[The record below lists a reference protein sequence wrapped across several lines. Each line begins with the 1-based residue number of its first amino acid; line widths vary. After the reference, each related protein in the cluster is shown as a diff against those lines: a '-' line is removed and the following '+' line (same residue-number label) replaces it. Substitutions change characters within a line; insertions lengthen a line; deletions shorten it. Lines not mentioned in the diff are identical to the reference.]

1 MAEEKKATVNVI
13 CTLTAKVAYRMQ
25 SDNDIVKVTFN
36 MSDVPVDAT
45 DDQVKFAAVD
55 AIAKDF
61 GRERGTGTGIIRAVD
76 TEGDKACFIA
86 INSIKKFVILDTEIK
101 RGE

>member
-1 MAEEKKATVNVI
+1 MTEEKKATVNVMCI
-13 CTLTAKVAYRMQ
+13 LTAKVAYKMQ
-25 SDNDIVKVTFN
+25 SDNDIVKITFN

-61 GRERGTGTGIIRAVD
+61 YRERGTGTGIIRAVD
-76 TEGDKACFIA
+76 TEGDRACFIA
-86 INSIKKFVILDTEIK
+86 LDSIKKFVILNTEIK
-101 RGE
+101 KEE

>member
-1 MAEEKKATVNVI
+1 MAEEKKATVNVMCI
-13 CTLTAKVAYRMQ
+13 FTAKVAYKMQ
-25 SDNDIVKVTFN
+25 SDNDIVKITFN

-55 AIAKDF
+55 AMAKDF
-61 GRERGTGTGIIRAVD
+61 GRDRGNGTGIIRAVD
-76 TEGDKACFIA
+76 TEGDRMCFIA
-86 INSIKKFVILDTEIK
+86 IESIKKFVILNTEIK